1 MLVLTVKLLFAPL
14 FIIFTYLIQKKFGAR
29 LGGVFMAVPFIVV
42 PILIVIYLQQGSDF
56 LYGSIVGTYAG
67 QIGLL
72 LFIATYT
79 RLAPR
84 FSWPLCIAASTSA
97 FLIGV
102 ALMAP
107 IISELWIGVLLWLG
121 AWALVMKTFPAYDRK
136 SKLPAAPKWDLWL
149 RIASA
154 LLLIFTITQF
164 AESLGPK
171 LSGAFAMY
179 PVMTSIMSTFNH
191 YRFGP
196 NASIALMHGLA
207 QYLIVTAV
215 LIFPPIALL
224 I

>member
-1 MLVLTVKLLFAPL
+1 MLVLGVKLLFAPL
-14 FIIFTYLIQKKFGAR
+14 FIILTYLIQKKFGAR
-29 LGGVFMAVPFIVV
+29 WGGIFMAIPFIVA

-67 QIGLL
+67 QIGLIF
-72 LFIATYT
+72 FIATYT
-79 RLAPR
+79 RMAPR
-84 FSWPLCIAASTSA
+84 FKWPVCITSSTSA

-102 ALMAP
+102 AIMSP
-107 IISELWIGVLLWLG
+107 IINNLWVGVALWFVF
-121 AWALVMKTFPAYDRK
+121 WAISMKYFVTYDRNTR
-136 SKLPAAPKWDLWL
+136 LRPAPKWDLWL

-164 AESLGPK
+164 AENLGPQ

-196 NASIALMHGLA
+196 TASIALLHGLA
-207 QYLIVTAV
+207 QYLAATTLI
-215 LIFPPIALL
+215 IFPITALL